1 MKTVGEIL
9 KKARLEKRL
18 DFETVEK
25 DLRIRKKFLQAIEDN
40 AWNRLPS
47 LPYIKGFL
55 RSYSRYLD
63 LKPEEIVAI
72 FRRQFRD
79 QEKDGILPEG
89 LSDPLNKSML
99 QLTPQIVVGAITLLF
114 FLLFFGYLFFQYYIY
129 TSPPQL
135 TIIKPQEGEIM
146 PAGKIEIL
154 GKTNSDVVVSVN
166 NQKIV
171 VSPSGD
177 FSTQLTL
184 SPGIN
189 SITIEAVSKY
199 GKKKSITRTIQQQ
212 SGNK

>member
-9 KKARLEKRL
+9 KKARVEKRL
-18 DFETVEK
+18 DFETIEK

-40 AWNRLPS
+40 TWNKLPS

-55 RSYSRYLD
+55 RNYSRYLD

-79 QEKDGILPEG
+79 GEKDGILPKG
-89 LSDPLNKSML
+89 LLDPLNKPIL
-99 QLTPQIVVGAITLLF
+99 HFTPQIAVGAVTLLF
-114 FLLFFGYLFFQYYIY
+114 FFLFFGYLFFQYRIY

-135 TIIKPQEGEIM
+135 TIIKPQEGEIV

-154 GKTNSDVVVSVN
+154 GKTDNDVVISVN

-171 VSPSGD
+171 VSASGE

-189 SITIEAVSKY
+189 AITIEAVSKY

-212 SGNK
+212 SSNQ